1 MRHDSCYHGN
11 ILYSHSR
18 HRGSGSSVNQQLI
31 PYAYQED
38 TDKKNQRQ
46 ALLDKV
52 SVPPAPDED
61 GPAIMDAT
69 APAGDQDD
77 GTYEIPSK

>member
-1 MRHDSCYHGN
+1 M
-11 ILYSHSR
+11 
-18 HRGSGSSVNQQLI
+18 

-52 SVPPAPDED
+52 SVPSAPDED